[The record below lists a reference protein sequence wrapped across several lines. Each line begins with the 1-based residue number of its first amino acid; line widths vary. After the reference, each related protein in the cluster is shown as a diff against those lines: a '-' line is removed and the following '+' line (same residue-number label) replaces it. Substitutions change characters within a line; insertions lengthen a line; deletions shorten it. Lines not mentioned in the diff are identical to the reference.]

1 MFSKVLVPIDSSP
14 FSNTAI
20 GVAADL
26 ASRLGSTL
34 VGLHVYAGRLHDTR
48 FQQMEKG
55 LPAKFQEESELQRQ
69 RALHGTLI
77 TRGLETISRSYLDH
91 FENECRDGGVS
102 TESKMAEGQN
112 YVEILRELDR
122 EDYGLLVMGFLG
134 LGAVERSIIGTV
146 CERVLRRARTDV
158 LVVKHAPPEHGK
170 VVVAIDGSPQSFM
183 ALERGLT
190 LGERVGAEVE
200 VIAVYDPPFHN
211 VAFQSIASVL
221 SEEAGKDFHFEAQEK
236 LHDQIINS
244 GLEKIYGEHLQRA
257 QQAAREQGREVK
269 TVLLTGKPFEAVL
282 NHVTAGGASFLIVG
296 RFGTHHSEY
305 ADIGGTAE
313 NLVRLARCNVLVVNG
328 ESPGNGDDPA
338 RRQGREAA
346 TPDLGQEKHH
356 NSHRGGPPPKGP
368 QGTKHIAWTEAAEA
382 KMRRAPEMVRIMVVK
397 SVEDLARGRGLS
409 RVTPELI
416 DEAKSLWEKGGFSPH
431 R

>member
-1 MFSKVLVPIDSSP
+1 
-14 FSNTAI
+14 I
-20 GVAADL
+20 G
-26 ASRLGSTL
+26 R
-34 VGLHVYAGRLHDTR
+34 
-48 FQQMEKG
+48 QMEKG
-55 LPAKFQEESELQRQ
+55 LPAKYQQEGELQRQ

-77 TRGLETISRSYLDH
+77 TRGLETISQSYLDY

-102 TESKMAEGQN
+102 SEGKMAEGQN

-158 LVVKHAPPEHGK
+158 LVVKKAPSDHGK
-170 VVVAIDGSPQSFM
+170 IVVAIDGSPQSFQ

-190 LGERVGAEVE
+190 LGEQMGTEIE
-200 VIAVYDPPFHN
+200 VIAAYDPHFHN
-211 VAFQSIASVL
+211 VAFQSIAGVL
-221 SEEAGKDFHFEAQEK
+221 SEEAGRDFHFEAQEK

-257 QQAAREQGREVK
+257 QQVARGRGQEVG
-269 TVLLTGKPFEAVL
+269 TVLLTGKPFEEIL
-282 NHVTAGGASFLIVG
+282 NHVTAGAASFLIVG

-328 ESPGNGDDPA
+328 EASLKGDDPA
-338 RRQGREAA
+338 RHRGRKAA
-346 TPDLGQEKHH
+346 TPETVQQKHQKLQ
-356 NSHRGGPPPKGP
+356 RGGH
-368 QGTKHIAWTEAAEA
+368 QGKEDIAWTEAAEA
-382 KMRRAPEMVRIMVVK
+382 KMRRAPEMVRLMVVK
-397 SVEDLARGRGLS
+397 SVEDLARERGLS

-416 DEAKSLWEKGGFSPH
+416 DEAKSLWEKEGFSHP
-431 R
+431 